1 MGFKRVRAEHGSG
14 RIAVLA
20 LRPII
25 EKKLLAGWTL
35 RKIFREH
42 EHELRVNYN
51 PFRYWVRRE
60 IQDITAS
67 TKKSAAPDVT
77 RGRDSNQPL

>member
-1 MGFKRVRAEHGSG
+1 MGFKRERAEHGSG
-14 RIAVLA
+14 RIAVIA

-25 EKKLLAGWTL
+25 EQKLLAGWTL

-42 EHELRVNYN
+42 ERELRVNYN

-60 IQDITAS
+60 IQEIAPNG
-67 TKKSAAPDVT
+67 KKLMAGVARS
-77 RGRDSNQPL
+77 GEN